1 MPKTNTALSP
11 AVHNEKRY
19 DSRLQDLENAVRKL
33 YNSAKD
39 HLPFHG
45 WHHIYFVKTKAVQ
58 FANERRANPLLV
70 AAASLVHDLN
80 YVVRSNSTPDAGRQ
94 LRHEFLREAGFERP
108 DIDRV
113 EQIINEAHT
122 ATRSETI
129 SAEGAALSDA
139 DTLFKALPMTPVVF
153 SHLYLTENGIGLR
166 ELAEKIVKEQLPLM
180 EEGIY
185 FYDSAVR
192 DRYFPWAE
200 ANMRLWQEIVDSLG
214 DPDIVDLLREVDI
227 KV

>member
-1 MPKTNTALSP
+1 
-11 AVHNEKRY
+11 
-19 DSRLQDLENAVRKL
+19 
-33 YNSAKD
+33 
-39 HLPFHG
+39 
-45 WHHIYFVKTKAVQ
+45 
-58 FANERRANPLLV
+58 
-70 AAASLVHDLN
+70 
-80 YVVRSNSTPDAGRQ
+80 
-94 LRHEFLREAGFERP
+94 
-108 DIDRV
+108 
-113 EQIINEAHT
+113 
-122 ATRSETI
+122 
-129 SAEGAALSDA
+129 
-139 DTLFKALPMTPVVF
+139 MTPVVF